1 MENRKYRR
9 GTKTSPFGTPGK
21 INHDSTPFYSSNL
34 YKDLPKEKKVKYK
47 ESEIPKEVLNQIF

>member
-34 YKDLPKEKKVKYK
+34 YKDLPKEKKLNIKNQKYLK
-47 ESEIPKEVLNQIF
+47 KF